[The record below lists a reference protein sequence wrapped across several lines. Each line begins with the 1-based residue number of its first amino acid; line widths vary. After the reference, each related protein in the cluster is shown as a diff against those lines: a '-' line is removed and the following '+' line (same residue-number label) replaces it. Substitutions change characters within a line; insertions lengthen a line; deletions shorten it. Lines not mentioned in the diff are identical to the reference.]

1 MFSSRSQD
9 RQEAGRGP
17 SGHGG
22 WRREGIRSVATMR
35 QLIETVAA
43 AMMAARF
50 GDKEI
55 FGVRL
60 AMEEAI
66 VNGMKHGHR
75 GDPSRT
81 VRVRWRVEAG
91 RVLIEVED
99 EGPGFDPH
107 QVPDP

>member
-9 RQEAGRGP
+9 RQEAGRGAP
-17 SGHGG
+17 RHGG
-22 WRREGIRSVATMR
+22 WHRDGIRSVATMR

-43 AMMAARF
+43 AMTAARF

-75 GDPSRT
+75 GDPART

-107 QVPDP
+107 